1 MLKPNLRGTSCNV
14 AEVPEIISTPKV
26 TDSVEKR
33 DTSKELF
40 HLLKCERNPEYENG
54 LRFLPSF
61 DTCLIGINDTKSNA
75 IKSRPFV
82 VKTKPK
88 WKTTLGYYNVDVKTG
103 EIDGKGEYITDE
115 FKKSNAK
122 KIKSLDA
129 FADHYNE
136 PYMKKKISVLFHTF
150 TRANASKNGM
160 KMRRMVHLTRKR
172 YKSLGYN
179 VTGYIWT
186 AEVTDEHES
195 KGKGLMWHYHLA
207 VALDRRLTIKGKQ
220 LPKKLMLE
228 SLWGQRTEVEF
239 VRENVRHYM
248 AKYFAKHNARVIGS
262 RSYGRSRRFLK

>member
-1 MLKPNLRGTSCNV
+1 MLKPNLRSASDIV
-14 AEVPEIISTPKV
+14 AEVAEIISTPKLA
-26 TDSVEKR
+26 DSVEKR
-33 DTSKELF
+33 STSKELF

-61 DTCLIGINDTKSNA
+61 DTCLIGINDTKRHA

-88 WKTTLGYYNVDVKTG
+88 WLTKLGYYDIDNKTG
-103 EIDGKGEYITDE
+103 EIIGKGEYLTNE

-129 FADHYNE
+129 FADRYNE

-150 TRANASKNGM
+150 TRPNVARLPF
-160 KMRRMVHLTRKR
+160 RRMLHLTRKR

-186 AEVTDEHES
+186 AEVTGEHES

-239 VRENVRHYM
+239 VRDNVRHYM

-262 RSYGRSRRFLK
+262 RSYGRSRRFLSR